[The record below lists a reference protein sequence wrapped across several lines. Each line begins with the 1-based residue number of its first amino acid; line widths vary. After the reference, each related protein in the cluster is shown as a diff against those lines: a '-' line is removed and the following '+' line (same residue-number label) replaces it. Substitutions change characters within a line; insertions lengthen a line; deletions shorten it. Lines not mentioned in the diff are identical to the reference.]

1 MSEVEGGGVAA
12 AAADS
17 DADAEE
23 GVQETLEDEM
33 TIKRPAVTFPT
44 CKQSERGAYRSN
56 NKLLGINDHMAAEHN
71 STSLICMG
79 ARATAQEQTVSNI
92 VTKLEPDMFFYFCIS
107 PILRAPT
114 KL

>member
-1 MSEVEGGGVAA
+1 MSEVEGGVAAA

-79 ARATAQEQTVSNI
+79 AHARKRSGANSVQHCYKIRTRHV
-92 VTKLEPDMFFYFCIS
+92 LLFLY
-107 PILRAPT
+107 L
-114 KL
+114 